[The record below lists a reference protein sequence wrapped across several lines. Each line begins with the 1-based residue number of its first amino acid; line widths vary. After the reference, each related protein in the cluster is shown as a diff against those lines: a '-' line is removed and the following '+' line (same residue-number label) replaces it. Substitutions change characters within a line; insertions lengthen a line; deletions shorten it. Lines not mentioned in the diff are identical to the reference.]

1 MKLIIAADKKTA
13 RLLGPASNLFIAAP
27 SLGGDRQWLPKG
39 AGVIINPS
47 EANVSRLKAL
57 YPDMVIEHA
66 ALGQEADFDVPS
78 ARPPYRTKL
87 PPMDHQK
94 RAMDKSQGKPAFF
107 LLMEQGTGKTKTGID
122 EVGELWSAGRIDA
135 VLVLSKK
142 GVHRQWIASQVPEHF
157 GAPWEGAYWNGA
169 KFVDVKGSKAL
180 APEKCIW
187 RAINWDAIKFPKG
200 FAAAEQFVKQHRGRI
215 VIIGDETQEI
225 KTASSARHKAATALR
240 KLAAPKKV
248 IAMTGTP
255 IAKDLTDEW
264 AQLKWLDPDI
274 LGINYKGAFQ
284 TEFCIMGGFEGKSV
298 VGSKNMARF
307 RSKVDPFSFRATQE
321 ELGLLPPNRR
331 RWTFDLTFEQKTLIR
346 QIREGMQTSSED
358 KMVEAAVALLRM
370 QQVACGFHVKEDGTR
385 ILDKNP
391 RAEALLEVL
400 EAYPGKAI
408 VWHRFNMDAMLIRET
423 LGKAC
428 IPAVFY
434 SGETSSN
441 DREAALDSFLSS
453 GGARVLVANPQA
465 AGTGLNLQTGGCLH
479 AIYYSNSF
487 RAIDRWQSEYRIQRI
502 GTSGQVVYTDLV
514 AKGGIIDQMILSNF
528 KRKKGISELAI
539 GEIRDALDKGTT
551 EEWDYEEL

>member
-1 MKLIIAADKKTA
+1 MKLIISSNKTSARLIGSPA
-13 RLLGPASNLFIAAP
+13 RLLSVAN
-27 SLGGDRQWLPKG
+27 SLTGDRDWMPKG
-39 AGVIINPS
+39 AGIILSPS
-47 EANVSRLKAL
+47 EGNVSRLRAFF
-57 YPDMVIEHA
+57 PDMVIEHA
-66 ALGQEADFDVPS
+66 ALGQGEEFDIP
-78 ARPPYRTKL
+78 ATRPTYRTKL

-94 RAMDKSQGKPAFF
+94 RAMEKSRGKPAFF
-107 LLMEQGTGKTKTGID
+107 LLMEQGTGKTKVGID
-122 EVGELWSAGRIDA
+122 EAGELWSAGKIDA

-142 GVHRQWIASQVPEHF
+142 GVHKQWIASQVPEHF
-157 GAPWEGAYWNGA
+157 GAPWEGAYWNGS
-169 KFVDVKGSKAL
+169 KFVVVKTKAVG
-180 APEKCIW
+180 ERCIW
-187 RAINWDAIKFPKG
+187 CAINWDAIKFPKG
-200 FAAAEQFVKQHRGRI
+200 FKAAEDFVKQHRGRI
-215 VIIGDETQEI
+215 MIIGDETQEI
-225 KTASSARHKAATALR
+225 KTASSARYKAATALR

-331 RWTFDLTFEQKTLIR
+331 RWTFELSLEQKTLIR
-346 QIREGMQTSSED
+346 RIREGMQTSSQD

-370 QQVACGFHVKEDGTR
+370 QQVGCGFHVTEDGTR

-391 RAEALLEVL
+391 RVEALLEVL
-400 EAYPGKAI
+400 DAYPGKAI
-408 VWHRFNMDAMLIRET
+408 VWHRFNADATLIREA
-423 LGKAC
+423 LAKAGES
-428 IPAVFY
+428 AVFY
-434 SGETSSN
+434 SGETSSK
-441 DREAALDSFLSS
+441 DRDEALDSFLSS
-453 GGARVLVANPQA
+453 QGARVLVANPQA
-465 AGTGLNLQTGGCLH
+465 AGTGLNLQVGGCLH

-502 GTSGQVVYTDLV
+502 GTIGQVVYTDLV
-514 AKGGIIDQMILSNF
+514 AKGGVIDQMILSNL

-539 GEIRDALDKGTT
+539 GEIRDALDKGTA
-551 EEWDYEEL
+551 EEWDYEIE